1 MAINKKDRKRAKR
14 RALRVR
20 SSVNK
25 GGLPRVSVFRS
36 HKQIHGQIIDDIKH
50 HTIVSFASSQ
60 LENPSGDKKAIAHI
74 VGKELAQK
82 AKAKGIDRV
91 LFDRG
96 SYKYHG
102 RVKALADGMREGG
115 VTI

>member
-1 MAINKKDRKRAKR
+1 MANNKKDRKRAQR
-14 RALRVR
+14 REIRVR
-20 SSVNK
+20 STLKK
-25 GGLPRVSVFRS
+25 GSMPRVSVFRS
-36 HKQIHGQIIDDIKH
+36 HKHIYGQIIDDTKH
-50 HTIVSFASSQ
+50 HTLASFASSQ
-60 LENPSGDKKAIAHI
+60 LEKPAEDKTAAAHI
-74 VGKELAQK
+74 VGKQLAEQ

-102 RVKALADGMREGG
+102 RVKALAEGLREGG